1 MRLSRKIFASF
12 LANLYSNPK
21 ENRDID
27 YYRIIDSIYYQK
39 EPGKSINFDFLEFY
53 RYYYNSLD
61 KYFSEVIST
70 KYVICTADST
80 FEQNMVKNYYTYK
93 KIELD
98 SELIMKCLC
107 VLEQIDGQEE
117 TKKAKEKMFKNDY
130 LLVLKNKTKNL
141 DILNAIEKYYFDN
154 NLLNYKEIIRLSLLN
169 YIILT
174 IPKKQL
180 VYFNKSEYYT
190 PDKDAKKLYNNF
202 VYDLFD
208 CIYLFKNKYIEMLL
222 STAYRYFNN
231 SNLINHF
238 YIQPYLDI
246 YECCVIKR
254 KIFKSEDIFNLYK
267 SFKTY
272 AEKAQRKYTP
282 KYVDHKDKDLLDNNS
297 EDLYEFEQDLDTED
311 VSSKAFDSKF
321 DGKIIE
327 EKINMKYKYENKNAS
342 CDTIYSP
349 KKLYNIINKVMKDF
363 YVKLEIKDNNV
374 DTMKEI
380 AIYLLY
386 YCHL

>member
-21 ENRDID
+21 ENREID

-61 KYFSEVIST
+61 KYFSDVIST

-107 VLEQIDGQEE
+107 VLEQIDSQEE

-202 VYDLFD
+202 VYDLFI

-246 YECCVIKR
+246 YELR
-254 KIFKSEDIFNLYK
+254 
-267 SFKTY
+267 
-272 AEKAQRKYTP
+272 
-282 KYVDHKDKDLLDNNS
+282 
-297 EDLYEFEQDLDTED
+297 
-311 VSSKAFDSKF
+311 
-321 DGKIIE
+321 
-327 EKINMKYKYENKNAS
+327 NK
-342 CDTIYSP
+342 
-349 KKLYNIINKVMKDF
+349 KKNF
-363 YVKLEIKDNNV
+363 
-374 DTMKEI
+374 
-380 AIYLLY
+380 
-386 YCHL
+386 